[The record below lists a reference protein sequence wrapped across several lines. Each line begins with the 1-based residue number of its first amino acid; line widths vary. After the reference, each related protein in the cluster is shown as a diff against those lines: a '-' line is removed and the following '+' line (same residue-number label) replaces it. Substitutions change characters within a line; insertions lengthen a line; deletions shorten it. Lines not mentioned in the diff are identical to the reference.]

1 MKLKQATYLLVYN
14 PRNREWTCVAVVNRR
29 EYTADGDR
37 AEEAL
42 HATLEQVERDQGAE
56 EGRKRG

>member
-1 MKLKQATYLLVYN
+1 MKLKQATYLVVYN
-14 PRNREWTCVAVVNRR
+14 PRAREWTCVAVVNGR

-42 HATLEQVERDQGAE
+42 NAALEQVERDQGAKE
-56 EGRKRG
+56 AC

>member
-1 MKLKQATYLLVYN
+1 MKLKQATNLLVYN
-14 PRNREWTCVAVVNRR
+14 PRNREWMCVAVVNGR

-42 HATLEQVERDQGAE
+42 HAVLEQVERDQGGKEA
-56 EGRKRG
+56 G